1 MTDIKT
7 TEASTGAAA
16 DTISAAVEEVLG
28 AGFQHLDYSGTSPKK
43 VKRTSGRGRG
53 MARESLQLI
62 ERMSRIAA
70 DIQPV
75 TGRGVGYKLFVA
87 KLISSMADKDMKRV
101 YRLLKE
107 ARERGWIP
115 WEWIVDETRD
125 LERTATWDDPDNFSR
140 QMAQCY
146 RRDFWNQQPH
156 RVQVVSEKGT
166 VRGLLKPVLD
176 YYAVGFRVMHGFT
189 SATCAYD
196 LARDDDPRPLF
207 LLYVGDYDPSGH
219 CMSEVDLP
227 KRSRNYGGDHVTIKR
242 LALTREQVTNLPS
255 FPATD
260 KIKDTRF
267 RWFVSNYGDRCWEL
281 DAMDPN
287 ELRACVEAGIKELI
301 EPVAWARCEAV
312 NKAEQQSLKTVLEA
326 WSNPKDEPRRKP
338 VIRPTKPVPIKSDT
352 KKKSARK
359 RRGHQ
364 WFAEMQARR
373 SREGER

>member
-7 TEASTGAAA
+7 TEASTGVAA

-146 RRDFWNQQPH
+146 RRDFWNQQP
-156 RVQVVSEKGT
+156 
-166 VRGLLKPVLD
+166 
-176 YYAVGFRVMHGFT
+176 
-189 SATCAYD
+189 
-196 LARDDDPRPLF
+196 
-207 LLYVGDYDPSGH
+207 
-219 CMSEVDLP
+219 
-227 KRSRNYGGDHVTIKR
+227 
-242 LALTREQVTNLPS
+242 
-255 FPATD
+255 
-260 KIKDTRF
+260 
-267 RWFVSNYGDRCWEL
+267 
-281 DAMDPN
+281 
-287 ELRACVEAGIKELI
+287 I
-301 EPVAWARCEAV
+301 EYR
-312 NKAEQQSLKTVLEA
+312 
-326 WSNPKDEPRRKP
+326 
-338 VIRPTKPVPIKSDT
+338 
-352 KKKSARK
+352 
-359 RRGHQ
+359 
-364 WFAEMQARR
+364 
-373 SREGER
+373 